1 MKSVKVLLLFI
12 GLSLFLNE
20 AVAQEAASKPK
31 GPAPIPVELFFGNN
45 RLFSTVSVNRMFT
58 GSDRFGVI
66 ASSTIAFSYSNE
78 LSENESMNVLFL
90 SYNLH
95 KGFGLLAGFGL
106 NSSWGFRPFAGGQYA
121 YASKAF
127 FAMVSSGFYL
137 TESNNFESKV
147 VIQFTPQIKESW
159 SLYSRF
165 EGLYNQDMNTNKHDR
180 GVLYGRLGLNYKSV
194 AFGLATNL
202 DWYGPNKFS
211 RENFGVFVRY
221 SFK

>member
-12 GLSLFLNE
+12 GLSLLLTE
-20 AVAQEAASKPK
+20 VVAQETVSKPK

-45 RLFSTVSVNRMFT
+45 RLVSTVSVNRKFT
-58 GSDRFGVI
+58 GSDRFGII
-66 ASSTIAFSYSNE
+66 ASSTTAFSYSNE
-78 LSENESMNVLFL
+78 LSDNESMNVLFL
-90 SYNLH
+90 SYNIN

-106 NSSWGFRPFAGGQYA
+106 NSSWGFRPFAGGSYS
-121 YASKAF
+121 YGSKSVVIAL
-127 FAMVSSGFYL
+127 SSGFYL

-147 VIQFTPQIKESW
+147 VLQYTPQIKESW

-165 EGLYNQDMNTNKHDR
+165 EGLYNQDINTNKHDR
-180 GVLYGRLGLNYKSV
+180 GVLYGRLGVNYKSV
-194 AFGLATNL
+194 AFGLAANL